1 MGGNREGPG
10 SGWRQ
15 RGANLAVRAVQQ
27 AGEQKGLCVSTDQLR
42 QIADDLDESGES
54 LDSFVMLAGTS
65 DGDGDMIRVLSSGTD
80 REAIVAALRKG
91 IQMIRGGQEQ

>member
-1 MGGNREGPG
+1 M
-10 SGWRQ
+10 
-15 RGANLAVRAVQQ
+15 RAVQP
-27 AGEQKGLCVSTDQLR
+27 AGEPERVQVSTDQLR